1 MAVSITGVIL
11 AGGKARRM
19 QGQDKG
25 LVLFQ
30 GKPMFLHTLQSLRKQ
45 VDIVAINANRNKEI
59 YAKSGVDVFSD
70 ELAGFQGPLS
80 GMLTALKRAKT
91 DYVLFVPCDNPF
103 LPINLAEKLFS
114 ALVQN
119 QTQNGNSYL
128 AYAQDGERPHPIFC
142 LLSPHIVPALSAYL
156 NRGERKV
163 LTFMQENHAIAVDF
177 SVEKKHFKNV
187 NSLEELQK
195 MNEERRI

>member
-70 ELAGFQGPLS
+70 ELAGFQGPL
-80 GMLTALKRAKT
+80 R
-91 DYVLFVPCDNPF
+91 N
-103 LPINLAEKLFS
+103 
-114 ALVQN
+114 
-119 QTQNGNSYL
+119 
-128 AYAQDGERPHPIFC
+128 
-142 LLSPHIVPALSAYL
+142 
-156 NRGERKV
+156 
-163 LTFMQENHAIAVDF
+163 
-177 SVEKKHFKNV
+177 
-187 NSLEELQK
+187 
-195 MNEERRI
+195 